1 MGVEGRNTSWK
12 EAGKLKLIKHNSV
25 CLDGGSVWITCP
37 CPNSSLPGPS
47 CPSALPPPPHPAFF
61 INGSSWRSFSSI
73 QGLLPFGVLISP
85 DAHDTAKAVLETIA
99 LGVGGGKNHGPFEGP
114 DEWAQAAPR
123 DTFWK
128 AEPWNKSPWAQR
140 WVRKDLSLEA
150 DFCCSLE
157 GVLPAVWRGCSLLL
171 RKHTWFILT

>member
-47 CPSALPPPPHPAFF
+47 CPAALPPPHTHPAFF

-99 LGVGGGKNHGPFEGP
+99 LVGGRGREEPRALWGPRWMGSGSTPGYLLEGRTLKQESMGSKMSQKRP
-114 DEWAQAAPR
+114 QFRGGFLLQSGGSAP
-123 DTFWK
+123 
-128 AEPWNKSPWAQR
+128 
-140 WVRKDLSLEA
+140 
-150 DFCCSLE
+150 CSLE
-157 GVLPAVWRGCSLLL
+157 RVLPAAS
-171 RKHTWFILT
+171 